1 MPVIDIASLDLKTIT
16 PESLDW
22 HRFVLPADNPMRSI
36 RIDKVVVNMGVG
48 QSGERLEKAA
58 NVLKELTGQDPSYR
72 KAKKSIK
79 DFGIRKGEH
88 IGVAVTL
95 RRERAIWFLLKSLAV
110 VDFTLRRSGFDNYG
124 NVSFGIA
131 EHILMPGARY
141 DPAVGIWGFTVTTVL
156 ARPGMRVQ
164 YRRRMRHEV
173 GRKQRVSKDE
183 AIKFFTDVIGVRV
196 I

>member
-1 MPVIDIASLDLKTIT
+1 MPAIDVASLDLKALT
-16 PESLDW
+16 PESIDW
-22 HRFVLPADNPMRSI
+22 HKFVLPADNPMRVI

-58 NVLKELTGQDPSYR
+58 NVLKELTGQNPSYR
-72 KAKKSIK
+72 KAKRSIK
-79 DFGIRKGEH
+79 DFGIRKGEY

-95 RRERAIWFLLKSLAV
+95 RRERAVWFLLRSLAV
-110 VDFTLRRSGFDNYG
+110 VDFTLRRNSFDDFG

-156 ARPGMRVQ
+156 ARPGMRIQ
-164 YRRRMRHEV
+164 HRRRMRREV
-173 GRKQRVSKDE
+173 GRRQRVNREE
-183 AIKFFTDVIGVRV
+183 AMKFFSDVIGVR
-196 I
+196 II